1 MDRETDLTTA
11 TGTAQ
16 VAPVIVRQFRQTVLW
31 PLQLMPLKPGVQVQR
46 HWEALET
53 LGPESPWAEVIDE
66 FFCDPA
72 DFQERHY
79 KEFITF
85 LPYVQRFLY
94 GSNVG
99 QEASQRH
106 GEPSLRVFRRSDVAR
121 VRLTY
126 DDGAT
131 IVFGVAHVDLYFLLD
146 ADIALMAVELYASDL
161 PLDRVQDTL
170 FRFGRAYPAYWDR
183 NGQGGNCA
191 RRVEWLASDDRVL
204 ATSDYDLKQKY
215 LMHVAR
221 YRAPCIAAHWE
232 YLLKPLVL
240 EYPGQTGPLRYR
252 QLEYYRMPFMAYLA
266 VDDPLQFTRADFV
279 RLALVTRPAER
290 DVLPYS
296 ARSLQGFEAEYCDDR
311 FWDRSGE
318 SFSGDTRLLCTGQVL
333 AVVGRHSDYFFS
345 GRETGMLGQF
355 RHQYF
360 LLFLIAHFHKAA
372 LLSMSD
378 ELAVAMNRLEVGDT
392 ESVRQFKRSIRA
404 AMEIFLRFTHR
415 YWFHE
420 VSNQAIA
427 RSIYR
432 RLTEQLGT
440 EALYEEVRAEV
451 EDMNEYLDTDSVRRQ
466 ANTLLRLT
474 VVTIFGLIGTV
485 ATGFLGM
492 NLIAEA
498 ERPLAWRIV
507 AFVLIL
513 AITGAVTIITIVKS
527 KRLADF
533 LDALSDERVSWR
545 DKWRAFV
552 QTWTS

>member
-1 MDRETDLTTA
+1 MHYFTRMS
-11 TGTAQ
+11 
-16 VAPVIVRQFRQTVLW
+16 VIVRQFRQTVLW

-46 HWEALET
+46 HWEALEA
-53 LGPESPWAEVIDE
+53 LGSESPWAEVIDE
-66 FFCDPA
+66 FFCDP
-72 DFQERHY
+72 DEFQERHY

-106 GEPSLRVFRRSDVAR
+106 GEPSLRVFRRADVAR
-121 VRLTY
+121 VRLTF
-126 DDGAT
+126 DDDSAQ
-131 IVFGVAHVDLYFLLD
+131 ILEVAHVDLYFFLD
-146 ADIALMAVELYASDL
+146 ADIAILAVELYASDVR
-161 PLDRVQDTL
+161 LDRAQDTL
-170 FRFGRAYPAYWDR
+170 FRFGRAYPAFWDKH
-183 NGQGGNCA
+183 GQGGNCA
-191 RRVEWLASDDRVL
+191 RRVEWLDDDDKVL
-204 ATSDYDLKQKY
+204 ATSDYELKKKY
-215 LMHVAR
+215 LVHVAR
-221 YRAPCIAAHWE
+221 YRAPCIASHWE
-232 YLLKPLVL
+232 HLLKPLVL

-252 QLEYYRMPFMAYLA
+252 QLEYYRMPFMTYLA
-266 VDDPLQFTRADFV
+266 VDNPLELSRADFV
-279 RLALVTRPAER
+279 RLAMVTRPGER
-290 DVLPYS
+290 DELPYS
-296 ARSLQGFEAEYCDDR
+296 AKSLGNFEAEYCDDR

-318 SFSGDTRLLCTGQVL
+318 LFSGDTRLLCTGQMLGVI
-333 AVVGRHSDYFFS
+333 GRHGDYFFS

-392 ESVRQFKRSIRA
+392 DSVRQFKRAIRA

-440 EALYEEVRAEV
+440 DELYEEVRLEV

-492 NLIAEA
+492 NVIAES
-498 ERPLAWRIV
+498 ERPLAWRIL
-507 AFVLIL
+507 AFVVIL
-513 AITGAVTIITIVKS
+513 VGTGAITLITIVKS

-533 LDALSDERVSWR
+533 LDSLSDERIGWR

-552 QTWTS
+552 ETWTSR

>member
-1 MDRETDLTTA
+1 MDRETDQSSA
-11 TGTAQ
+11 TSAAQ
-16 VAPVIVRQFRQTVLW
+16 SAAAIVRQFRQTVLW

-53 LGPESPWAEVIDE
+53 PGSESPWAEVIDE

-72 DFQERHY
+72 EFQERHY

-99 QEASQRH
+99 QETSQRH
-106 GEPSLRVFRRSDVAR
+106 GEPSLRVFRRTDVAR

-126 DDGAT
+126 DDGAALE
-131 IVFGVAHVDLYFLLD
+131 FEVAHVDLYFFLD
-146 ADIALMAVELYASDL
+146 ADIAILAVELYGNDI
-161 PLDRVQDTL
+161 PLARAQDTL

-183 NGQGGNCA
+183 NGLGGNCA
-191 RRVEWLASDDRVL
+191 RRVAWLGNDNNVL

-215 LMHVAR
+215 LSHVAR
-221 YRAPCIAAHWE
+221 YRTPCIASHWE

-266 VDDPLQFTRADFV
+266 VDDPLQLSRADFV
-279 RLALVTRPAER
+279 RLALVTRPGER
-290 DVLPYS
+290 DALPYS
-296 ARSLQGFEAEYCDDR
+296 ARSLADFEAEYCDDR
-311 FWDRSGE
+311 FWDRSAE
-318 SFSGDTRLLCTGQVL
+318 MFSGDTRMLCTGQVL
-333 AVVGRHSDYFFS
+333 AVVGRHSDYFFT

-392 ESVRQFKRSIRA
+392 ESVRQFKRAIRA

-420 VSNQAIA
+420 VSNQALA

-440 EALYEEVRAEV
+440 DALYQEVRAEV

-492 NLIAEA
+492 NVIAESD
-498 ERPLAWRIV
+498 RPLAWRIV

-513 AITGAVTIITIVKS
+513 AVTAAVTIVTIVKS

-545 DKWRAFV
+545 EKWRALL
-552 QTWTS
+552 QTWVK